1 MKKNKKL
8 LCIAVVVLLIVA
20 AVLLGPR
27 IRTQFQK
34 TTYLSSSELENIVNT
49 SRISTVRFVHN
60 GIADIKNAKGK
71 VKYHVYYES
80 TATVSANLEDVKYS
94 VDEESRAIIVSL
106 PKLELDKP
114 VIDEKSLEFMPENA
128 DYSMKTVLKECKADA
143 KAELESNES
152 VYDTAEENLKETIRA
167 LLLPVL
173 HEMEYE
179 IVWETGNGGAT
190 YES

>member
-20 AVLLGPR
+20 AVLLGPW

-34 TTYLSSSELENIVNT
+34 TTYLSNSELENIANT

-71 VKYHVYYES
+71 IKYHVYYES
-80 TATVSANLEDVKYS
+80 TATVSANLEDVKYT
-94 VDEESRAIIVSL
+94 VDGESRIIIVSL

-128 DYSMKTVLKECKADA
+128 DYSIKTVLKECKADA

-190 YES
+190 HES

>member
-1 MKKNKKL
+1 MTKNKKL
-8 LCIAVVVLLIVA
+8 LCIAVVGLLIVA
-20 AVLLGPR
+20 AVLLGPW

-94 VDEESRAIIVSL
+94 VDEESRTIIVSL

-114 VIDEKSLEFMPENA
+114 IIDEKSLEFMPENA